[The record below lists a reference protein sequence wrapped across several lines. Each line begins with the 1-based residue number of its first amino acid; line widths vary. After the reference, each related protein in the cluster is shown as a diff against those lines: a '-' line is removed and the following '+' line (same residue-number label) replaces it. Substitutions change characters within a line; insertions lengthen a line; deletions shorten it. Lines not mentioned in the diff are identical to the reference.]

1 MSGYSL
7 ADYVWGDQKGKGF
20 NGYYGQVSTNAAS
33 AFSTD
38 LSGKVQIP
46 TAADLAAATKTEDKL
61 NIIRQMSEVVGVQAG
76 AAFDTGRT
84 SNAAG
89 LAKSASDVLD
99 SLAQV
104 VNGLKTTDGSVAAG
118 EKDPKVQAYASGISS
133 ALSSIRGVM
142 DKLSTMTGGMSTEA
156 YSQFSATLS
165 AMDDKAEGL
174 AKSANLTW
182 TRTGST
188 FRSDPSKLVDML
200 V

>member
-7 ADYVWGDQKGKGF
+7 ADYVWGDQKGTGF
-20 NGYYGQVSTNAAS
+20 SGYYGQVSANAAS

-38 LSGKVQIP
+38 LSGKVKIP

-84 SNAAG
+84 GNAAG

-118 EKDPKVQAYASGISS
+118 EADPKVQAHASGISS

-142 DKLSTMTGGMSTEA
+142 DKISTMTGGMSTEA

-165 AMDDKAEGL
+165 AMDDKAESL
-174 AKSANLTW
+174 AKSADLTW